1 MNVKPPI
8 TAPKELNIEDRAL
21 DIALRPQSFNEYIGQ
36 QTIKDNLR
44 IALHSAAKRKEAPEH
59 ILLHG
64 PSGLGKTTLAYLIA
78 RELNTNIRITS
89 GTALQKAGDVGA
101 ILTGLHEGDVLFID
115 EVHRLPRAVEEVIY
129 PALEDFQLDIILGK
143 GTGAKTLRLDVPRF
157 TLVAATTRIS
167 ELSSPF
173 RSRFGM
179 SFRLDYYTKQDI
191 EKIITRSARILKIPI
206 DSGGIGQIAASARN
220 TPRVANRLLKRVR
233 DYAQFHQKTNIDPK
247 LVSKSLE
254 MLEIDPIGLE
264 ETDRRIL
271 KAIAETFRGG
281 PVGVRAIAAS
291 IAEEERTIV
300 DVYEPYLL
308 QIGFLARTPQ
318 GRIITDTGR
327 AHLVSALS
335 AQKIRK

>member
-1 MNVKPPI
+1 
-8 TAPKELNIEDRAL
+8 
-21 DIALRPQSFNEYIGQ
+21 
-36 QTIKDNLR
+36 
-44 IALHSAAKRKEAPEH
+44 
-59 ILLHG
+59 
-64 PSGLGKTTLAYLIA
+64 
-78 RELNTNIRITS
+78 
-89 GTALQKAGDVGA
+89 
-101 ILTGLHEGDVLFID
+101 
-115 EVHRLPRAVEEVIY
+115 
-129 PALEDFQLDIILGK
+129 
-143 GTGAKTLRLDVPRF
+143 
-157 TLVAATTRIS
+157 
-167 ELSSPF
+167 
-173 RSRFGM
+173 
-179 SFRLDYYTKQDI
+179 
-191 EKIITRSARILKIPI
+191 
-206 DSGGIGQIAASARN
+206 
-220 TPRVANRLLKRVR
+220 
-233 DYAQFHQKTNIDPK
+233 
-247 LVSKSLE
+247 